1 MEYLPELRVAI
12 RANHGCDAV
21 HAATV
26 PVTETFR
33 GQVAWQGSVEVFD
46 LVGHRKALRCYAWG
60 HPVDKG
66 PREITTVLEIPP
78 VTSPQTAVK
87 AAIVAQSAQR

>member
-1 MEYLPELRVAI
+1 MDYLDELRVAI
-12 RANHGCDAV
+12 RTNHDCDAI
-21 HAATV
+21 HAATI
-26 PVTETFR
+26 PVTETFQ
-33 GQVAWQGSVEVFD
+33 GQTAWDGDVEVFD
-46 LVGHRKALRCYAWG
+46 LVGHPKALRCYAWG

-87 AAIVAQSAQR
+87 AAVASSYGR